1 MKQNII
7 IETTAIKK
15 ETKGMP
21 GITLGCYI
29 QQLKRNRPTPQII

>member
-7 IETTAIKK
+7 IETTAIRK

-21 GITLGCYI
+21 GITLGCHI
-29 QQLKRNRPTPQII
+29 QQFKRNRPTSQIL